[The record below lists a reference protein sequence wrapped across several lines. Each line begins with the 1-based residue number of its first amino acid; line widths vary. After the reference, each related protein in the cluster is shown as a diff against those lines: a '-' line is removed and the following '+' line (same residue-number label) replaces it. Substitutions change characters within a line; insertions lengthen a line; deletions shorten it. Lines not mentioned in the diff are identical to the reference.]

1 MILTLFDTPSIKTRL
16 SQSMLQQAV
25 VYLVK
30 NTMDVVLNENQVRS
44 IKDTRMYS
52 STPICK
58 MFQSLINADKL
69 NNFVCINL
77 ERSNLDT
84 PEVLTVDDI
93 TIDGRVIPN
102 IPVPTQLQKC
112 WINLTPIA
120 SRSDLYNDSLK
131 ITDTSTLASLF
142 VRAALVSSYHDSDM
156 WLNPKQAALVI
167 EFYAITVTN
176 VIGQAFN
183 LDYNERQFVQT
194 LFAMYYAQLLGGVT
208 SALDIPPLL
217 LRCNFLG
224 SPADI
229 MKRIEDIKPYR
240 PNDGKSLLSP
250 AIICNILQNIGPV
263 RMKKFTQ
270 VQLYRFLSASSIDSQ
285 IMMLAIDYPPYWVY
299 QMLRVASGYKNP
311 VISNVI
317 KLMNLKPK
325 LMMFAD
331 DLESSN
337 IITKKVNR

>member
-1 MILTLFDTPSIKTRL
+1 MILTLFDTPSVKTRF
-16 SQSMLQQAV
+16 SSSMVQQAV
-25 VYLVK
+25 TYLVK
-30 NTMDVVLNENQVRS
+30 NTLDVVLNERQVKS
-44 IKDTRMYS
+44 IKDIRMYS

-58 MFQSLINADKL
+58 IFQSLVDADKL
-69 NNFVCINL
+69 NCFTCLNL
-77 ERSNLDT
+77 ERSQSDI

-120 SRSDLYNDSLK
+120 SRSDLYNDSLRVS
-131 ITDTSTLASLF
+131 DTTTLASLF
-142 VRAALVSSYHDSDM
+142 VRAALVCSYHDSDM
-156 WLNPKQAALVI
+156 WLSPKQAAMVI
-167 EFYAITVTN
+167 EFYSLTVTN

-183 LDYNERQFVQT
+183 LDYTERQFVQT
-194 LFAMYYAQLLGGVT
+194 LFAMYFAQLLGGAT
-208 SALDIPPLL
+208 TPLDVPPLL

-240 PNDGKSLLSP
+240 PDGGKSLMTP
-250 AIICNILQNIGPV
+250 AVICNILQNIGPA
-263 RMKKFTQ
+263 RMKRFTQ

-285 IMMLAIDYPPYWVY
+285 VMIIAIDYPPYWVY

-325 LMMFAD
+325 LMQFAD
-331 DLESSN
+331 DLEVSN